1 MEHFSFQPDK
11 TTKTEKAMP
20 NEKQSTTLSLVKVYL
35 WFALGLLIT
44 GVVSFALPYLF
55 GALAAKD
62 GASVDA
68 LANVYVGL
76 LIGSI
81 VLMIPAFII
90 INVQGFRKN
99 FPVMITSYI
108 IYSLCMGVL
117 LSSLILLFIGSGEGL
132 NTIYLAFFITG
143 GIFLVCGLIGA
154 LTKNS
159 NLKIVYPIL
168 FSILAGILVISLV
181 NIFIGS
187 NTIYLILDFVLFG
200 VMIISTI
207 LDMHNINRIA
217 EKGGFDNGNNLAV
230 YCAFTIYVDFIW
242 LFIRIVYYLLLA
254 KNKN

>member
-11 TTKTEKAMP
+11 TAKTEKAVP
-20 NEKQSTTLSLVKVYL
+20 SEKQSTTLSLVKVYL

-44 GVVSFALPYLF
+44 GVVSFVLPYLF
-55 GALAAKD
+55 GALVSKGTSAD
-62 GASVDA
+62 T
-68 LANVYVGL
+68 LANVYIGL

-81 VLMIPAFII
+81 VLMIPSFII

-143 GIFLVCGLIGA
+143 GIFLICGLIGA

-168 FSILAGILVISLV
+168 FSILIGILVISLV

-187 NTIYLILDFVLFG
+187 NTLYLILDFVLFG

-207 LDMHNINRIA
+207 LDMHNINKIA
-217 EKGGFDNGNNLAV
+217 EKGGFENGNNLAV

>member
-11 TTKTEKAMP
+11 TAKTEKAVP
-20 NEKQSTTLSLVKVYL
+20 SEKQSTTLSLVKVYL

-44 GVVSFALPYLF
+44 GVVSFVLPYLF
-55 GALAAKD
+55 GALASKGTSAD
-62 GASVDA
+62 T
-68 LANVYVGL
+68 LANVYIGL

-81 VLMIPAFII
+81 VLMIPSFII

-143 GIFLVCGLIGA
+143 GIFLICGLIGA

-168 FSILAGILVISLV
+168 FSILIGILVISLV

-187 NTIYLILDFVLFG
+187 NTLYLILDFVLFG

-207 LDMHNINRIA
+207 LDMHNINKIA
-217 EKGGFDNGNNLAV
+217 EKGGFENGNNLAV